1 VLAHCST
8 VRVLWAWLEME
19 KERAGLKP
27 GAYSLKTK
35 TPRRW
40 RGVVLNGKI
49 ISGFGFST
57 QGETFAREEKRGA
70 KREKKERDNAGA
82 QRTLSQ
88 RRGKRRKR
96 NEEMLA
102 GGAAKFGGDGVGEF
116 CFGELGHGFQFSGE
130 RPKNHLAP
138 EAIHISRSWEWL

>member
-1 VLAHCST
+1 MGLIGNGKRKS
-8 VRVLWAWLEME
+8 
-19 KERAGLKP
+19 RAEP

-40 RGVVLNGKI
+40 RGVVLNGEI
-49 ISGFGFST
+49 ISGYGFST

-96 NEEMLA
+96 RKRNEEMLA

-116 CFGELGHGFQFSGE
+116 CFGELGQGFQFSGG

-138 EAIHISRSWEWL
+138 EAIHISRNWEWL